1 MSGDGEA
8 NAWHRWQGRKLVL
21 CVVDSL
27 RTDMLERAVLGGKA
41 PNFGTLLERGALI
54 GDCVSSFPSVTPV
67 CSSEIVTGE
76 RGDRHHISGMNW
88 YHRAEE
94 RYVEYGS
101 SLEATRAF
109 GLFRTLYDIVYNMNM
124 SHLSPEVETVFER
137 LGDGGIRTACTPFLI
152 YRGRTRHE
160 LGLEGM
166 LRRVAVAA
174 SFRHATWGPDELF
187 YGELYASRRVPCKPT
202 LARPGTRDPYSACVG
217 RELVEEGL
225 YDFLLYSLPDND
237 YHSHRFG
244 PEAQLE
250 SIARADDCLGELA
263 EAAGGIDSFLEDN
276 AVILLADH
284 AQSRVEWP
292 LPLAAA
298 LGEEWR
304 VLEPNASRPEQAE
317 LAVSPTARAAGVY
330 VLLEGGRHGK
340 AHAQVRDRTRGI
352 EGVDL
357 VAWLVGTDGTPAQRE
372 SRSTAIAGAIAE
384 AVVERAGRELRF
396 RPGTEV
402 VDRRGARWDI
412 DGDPRTLGAEVED
425 GRLRSELYPDPL
437 GRLWSA
443 LTAPH
448 APDVLLSASPG
459 YELVD
464 WGGMTHC
471 PGGSHGSLHACDSL
485 GPLALCGLEPGTEA
499 MRDQWA
505 LADVAGLVLDHF
517 GLDEDPDAVAVR
529 AGSGAA
535 AVPEVAR

>member
-1 MSGDGEA
+1 MA
-8 NAWHRWQGRKLVL
+8 AGRKLVL

-41 PNFGTLLERGALI
+41 PHFAALLERGQLI
-54 GDCVSSFPSVTPV
+54 RDCVSAFPSVTPV
-67 CSSEIVTGE
+67 CSAEIVTGE
-76 RGDRHHISGMNW
+76 RGDGHHISGMNW
-88 YHRAEE
+88 YHRAEG

-109 GLFRTLYDIVYNMNM
+109 GLFRSLYDIVYNMNLA
-124 SHLSPEVETVFER
+124 HLSPEVETVFER
-137 LGDGGIRTACTPFLI
+137 LGDHGIRTACTPFLI
-152 YRGRTRHE
+152 YRGRTRHD

-166 LRRVAVAA
+166 LRRVAIAA

-217 RELVEEGL
+217 RELVTEDL

-250 SIARADDCLGELA
+250 SIARADDALGELA
-263 EAAGGIDSFLEDN
+263 DAAGGIDPFLEQN
-276 AVILLADH
+276 SVILLADH
-284 AQSRVEWP
+284 AQSRVEWA
-292 LPLAAA
+292 LPLAEA
-298 LGEEWR
+298 LAEEWR
-304 VLEPNASRPEQAE
+304 VLEPNDSDSAHAE

-330 VLLEGGRHGK
+330 VLLEGARHGR
-340 AHAQVRDRTRGI
+340 AHAQVRERVRRL

-357 VAWLVGTDGTPAQRE
+357 LAWLAAPGGAPVQRE
-372 SRSTAIAGAIAE
+372 PATTVLADEIEE
-384 AVVERAGRELRF
+384 AVVERAGREFRF
-396 RPGTEV
+396 RPGSEV
-402 VDRRGARWDI
+402 TDARGKRWHL
-412 DGDPRTLGAEVED
+412 DGDPGALGAEVRD
-425 GRLRSELYPDPL
+425 GRLRCDLYPDPL

-443 LTAPH
+443 LTTPH
-448 APDVLLSASPG
+448 AGDVLVSASPG

-485 GPLALCGLEPGTEA
+485 GPLALCGFDAGTPE
-499 MRDQWA
+499 RREQWA
-505 LADVAGLVLDHF
+505 LSDVAGLVLDHF
-517 GLDEDPDAVAVR
+517 GVGGDSEPAEEELPSPPAI
-529 AGSGAA
+529 
-535 AVPEVAR
+535 PEIAR